1 SLCDW
6 SSDVCSSDLP
16 AAAIA
21 QNSSNSEVSRYTN
34 AVARVQPADR
44 LAQLERF
51 AMSVRSGPLK
61 AEALEIVIGE
71 YLRKRIMAHALTWAN
86 ELASMENNNPGSLAT
101 TLVTPQVRTAQSPG
115 RCWPWK
121 PADWARFH
129 NCRCLWA

>member
-61 AEALEIVIGE
+61 AGALEIVIGE

-86 ELASMENNNPGSLAT
+86 ELASMENNNPVSLAVLSDNARNSPSANGT
-101 TLVTPQVRTAQSPG
+101 KPWQVLAMETRG
-115 RCWPWK
+115 
-121 PADWARFH
+121 
-129 NCRCLWA
+129 L